1 MSKDIIDLSFFK
13 WCDASSLDELE
24 EKTEE
29 VEVLGYEEFLKLPVN
44 ELYAKN
50 KTMREERI
58 KKDIEEHK
66 KKQEESLKV
75 TDTVDFHDILQVD

>member
-1 MSKDIIDLSFFK
+1 MSKDTIDLSLFK
-13 WCDASSLDELE
+13 WCDASALDELN
-24 EKTEE
+24 EKTEV